1 MVTMAIRHHH
11 LHDPLAAIVGSKYV
25 ADEDFVLETYSR
37 DISAFPGSMP
47 GIIVR
52 PGTTEEVSEIVKLAN
67 RTGYPI
73 VLKGGGQAGGG
84 VTKGEPTRN
93 IVIDMGR
100 LDKVEVDI
108 ANLKATCGAG
118 ARNSRIDDA
127 LRPYGYYANTVIGP
141 YFTATIG
148 GVTSGIAGAGFG
160 KNVSSVGCNW
170 GHILGL
176 KVVLPTGD
184 IITTGAGPDSNIYR
198 KDIEFR
204 EVTGP
209 DLTSL
214 FIGSGGALGII
225 TEVAIKIYPIPK
237 YSKAASYV
245 FDTMENI
252 WAAQLKMAESPTVL
266 YTNLI
271 MFEMANHM
279 VRAMA
284 GDMHGYGALFMAVE
298 GDSEADVDLRLKE
311 IEKICTGFG
320 ATRGTPALN
329 HYAATGAT
337 GTGAFVHDV
346 CAMSCPF
353 MTWESMSTRS
363 QSLEYAKRMLDIL
376 NNQFKEENAK
386 YRTSGGLYTVP
397 IANTMLIGITIHWDD
412 TVPGVEEHN
421 RKLWKAGADF
431 MLKNGTFSAYAQGNH
446 SSSIS
451 SAWSPTYY
459 KVMSGIKKTLDPNNI
474 LNPGLWNL

>member
-1 MVTMAIRHHH
+1 METRERKHHQ
-11 LHDPLAAIVGSKYV
+11 LYEPIAALVGAKYV

-37 DISAFPGSMP
+37 DISAFAASKP
-47 GIIVR
+47 GIVVR
-52 PGTTEEVSEIVKLAN
+52 PESTEEVSEIVKLAN

-73 VLKGGGQAGGG
+73 VLKGGGQGGSG
-84 VTKGEPTRN
+84 VTKGEPTRH
-93 IVIDMGR
+93 IVLDMGR
-100 LDKVEVDI
+100 LDKVDVDI
-108 ANLKATCGAG
+108 ANMKATCGG
-118 ARNSRIDDA
+118 GVRNSRIDDA

-176 KVVLPTGD
+176 KVVLPNGD
-184 IITTGAGPDSNIYR
+184 IITTGAGPDTNINR
-198 KDIEFR
+198 KGIEFR

-214 FIGSGGALGII
+214 FIGSGGALGVI
-225 TEVAIKIYPIPK
+225 TEVAIKVYPIAK
-237 YSKAASYV
+237 YSKAVSYV
-245 FDTMENI
+245 FDTMEHI
-252 WAAQLKMAESPTVL
+252 WAAQLKMSDGVRVP
-266 YTNLI
+266 YTNMI
-271 MFEMANHM
+271 MFELANHM
-279 VRAMA
+279 VHAMA
-284 GDMHGYGALFMAVE
+284 GDIHGYGALFMAVD
-298 GDSEADVDLRLKE
+298 GDSEEDVDVRLKE
-311 IEKICTGFG
+311 IDAVCREYG
-320 ATRGTPALN
+320 AQRGNAALD

-337 GTGAFVHDV
+337 GNAEFVHDV

-363 QSLEYAKRMLDIL
+363 QSLEYAKGLLGVLKD
-376 NNQFKEENAK
+376 FAEDNAK

-397 IANTMLIGITIHWDD
+397 IANTMLVGITIHWDA
-412 TVPGVEEHN
+412 TVPGVDEHN
-421 RKLWKAGADF
+421 RRLWKAGADY

-446 SSSIS
+446 STMIS

-459 KVMSGIKKTLDPNNI
+459 KVISGIKKTLDPNNI